1 MDGIITALLALCAM
15 MVVFSTIVTVMQ
27 EAVHKGLQSRR
38 KGMITLMESLYTR
51 SIAPRLRNQNLLIAR
66 EHTDKAAARQFAL
79 DMTANST
86 LPLSP
91 QWRKISETPVLRLY
105 FGGRLERL
113 STNEFAEQLA
123 RSEVGK
129 IIARQDDAALRETIR
144 GFAYDFERFGDAQMA
159 TFKKKAKVSAVLIG
173 AIVAIALNVDILH
186 AFKSLMA
193 NQNSAVRIANS
204 LSSPAITPLIQV
216 PVESAPAAAEGEQ
229 PAAGAE
235 EATAGAARESLV
247 QAGQSAQVVGT
258 QVVALQGA
266 TAAYEDLGLPI
277 GSRFFPFCQQAPNTV
292 GQIDARCGDGRA
304 AAGVGMVTLTGSGLN
319 YDGSQV
325 ENLWARLR
333 SGSGAG
339 LIWIFSIFFAGAA
352 FGMGAPFWFNL
363 FRKLGST
370 TAGGKVVSI
379 AGLDTTQQPG
389 TAAFQPMTIRSEAAT
404 PDTLLHA
411 FRTVQAAEA

>member
-27 EAVHKGLQSRR
+27 EAVHKSLQSRR
-38 KGMITLMESLYTR
+38 KGMISLMESLYIR
-51 SIAPRLRNQNLLIAR
+51 SIAPRLRNQNLLVAR
-66 EHTDKAAARQFAL
+66 ENTDKEAARQFAL

-86 LPLSP
+86 LIQSP

-105 FGGRLERL
+105 FGGRLERM

-129 IIARQDDAALRETIR
+129 IICRQDDAALKETIR
-144 GFAYDFERFGDAQMA
+144 SFAYDFERLGDAQMA
-159 TFKKKAKVSAVLIG
+159 TFKKKAKVSAVVIG

-186 AFKSLMA
+186 AFKALMA
-193 NQNSAVRIANS
+193 NQNAAVQIANS
-204 LSSPAITPLIQV
+204 LSAPTITPLIQV
-216 PVESAPAAAEGEQ
+216 PVEGASPAPAA
-229 PAAGAE
+229 
-235 EATAGAARESLV
+235 
-247 QAGQSAQVVGT
+247 VGT

-277 GSRFFPFCQQAPNTV
+277 GSRFFPYCQQAPNTV
-292 GQIDARCGDGRA
+292 GQLDPRCGDGRA
-304 AAGVGMVTLTGSGLN
+304 SAGVGMLSFTGSGVS

-325 ENLWARLR
+325 QNLWARLR

-339 LIWIFSIFFAGAA
+339 LIWLVSIFFAGAA

-363 FRKLGST
+363 FRKLGATS
-370 TAGGKVVSI
+370 AGGKVVSI
-379 AGLDTTQQPG
+379 AGLDTTQQAG

-411 FRTVQAAEA
+411 FRTVQAGEC